1 MLLLTLPFIMQKI
14 IPNIVKKAMI
24 ACFNT
29 QLNSMNLKRLSFLLI
44 LLIPL
49 YCFAQRTA
57 FISGTV
63 LDKQLQ
69 QPILFATIT
78 FTPGVKTLLTD
89 STGRFRTGM
98 TPGVYN
104 ITVTAIGFTSYSSYN
119 LVLNTGNETVLTI
132 EMETAYTV
140 ADTISVKAVR
150 KTARAASLQT
160 PLSVQRLTTE
170 EIKANPGGNFDVSRV
185 IQTLPGVSG
194 TSGTVGGFRNDII
207 IRGGAPNENVFYL
220 DGIEI
225 PNINHFAT
233 QGSGGGPTGIL
244 NVSFIEEVKLST
256 SAFDARFDNPLSSV
270 MEFKQKQGNLQ
281 RTQGNIRLSATE
293 LALTLDGPLHR
304 KSSTTYLASVRRSY
318 LQFLF
323 QALDLP
329 IRPNYWDFQFKISK
343 PLSNKTTLTLLGVGA
358 IDEFSF
364 AAPKESSPE
373 KIYTLNSNPSIQ
385 QNTFTIGAALRHQI
399 ENGYWNLALSHNT
412 LNNQNDKFEN
422 NLGPDKG
429 RQTLDLNSIESE
441 TKLRFDVNKNNNG
454 LKLSYG
460 LVAQYSN
467 YSNSTYL
474 LIKPEQTDALGN
486 LIFPA
491 VENNFSSAINMGR
504 FGAFIQAGKLLF
516 NKKLGINAGI
526 RTDGNTFTDDGM
538 NLLQT
543 FSPRIALSWVLNK
556 QWTFNTSTG
565 IYYKIPP
572 YTMLGFQDNG
582 GNFANKNSSYIR
594 STHYV
599 AGFEY
604 LPKATTRF
612 TLEGFIKN
620 YGNVPVSVRN
630 GISLSNLGGDFAVF
644 GNEAI
649 TSTGR
654 GNSYGME
661 FFAQQ
666 KLTKQFFGVFSYTY
680 FRSRYTGADNKW
692 VSSAWENRHLLST
705 TLGYKFKHDWEL
717 GLRFRYQGGAPYT
730 PFDLVASQSDYLTI
744 GTGVQDFNRLNT
756 ERLDA
761 FHASDIR
768 IDKKFNFKK
777 MTLDIFIDIQN
788 WYAAANPAY
797 PQYTFSRTPDNA
809 GFATTDGNPIQQD
822 GSNAIPLIL
831 TNDDAQI
838 TPTIGFILEF

>member
-1 MLLLTLPFIMQKI
+1 MFLHRFICIFIVCLPF
-14 IPNIVKKAMI
+14 
-24 ACFNT
+24 CS
-29 QLNSMNLKRLSFLLI
+29 L
-44 LLIPL
+44 
-49 YCFAQRTA
+49 AQRTA
-57 FISGTV
+57 FISGIV

-69 QPILFATIT
+69 QPIQLATIT
-78 FTPGVKTLLTD
+78 LSPGGKVLLTD
-89 STGRFRTGM
+89 SAGRFRTGM
-98 TPGVYN
+98 EPGVYN
-104 ITVTAIGFTSYSSYN
+104 FTVSAIGFAAYNNYN
-119 LVLNTGNETVLTI
+119 LVLNTGNETVLSI
-132 EMETAYTV
+132 EMEAAYTITDSV
-140 ADTISVKAVR
+140 AVTAVR

-170 EIKANPGGNFDVSRV
+170 EIKANPGGNFDISRV

-207 IRGGAPNENVFYL
+207 IRGGAPNENVFYI

-281 RTQGNIRLSATE
+281 RTQGNVRLSATE
-293 LALTLDGPLHR
+293 LALTFDGPLHR
-304 KSSTTYLASVRRSY
+304 KSATTYLASVRRSY

-343 PLSNKTTLTLLGVGA
+343 PLSSKTTLTLLGVGA

-385 QNTFTIGAALRHQI
+385 QNTFTIGAALKHQVK
-399 ENGYWNLALSHNT
+399 NGFWNLALSHNT

-429 RQTLDLNSIESE
+429 RQTLDLNSLESE
-441 TKLRFDVNKNNNG
+441 TKLRFDVNKNLNG
-454 LKLSYG
+454 FKLSYG
-460 LVAQYSN
+460 MVAQYSIYN
-467 YSNSTYL
+467 NSTYV

-486 LIFPA
+486 VITPA
-491 VENNFSSAINMGR
+491 VENNFSSGISLGR
-504 FGAFIQAGKLLF
+504 FGAFVQAGKLLF
-516 NKKLGINAGI
+516 HNKLGLNAGI
-526 RTDGNTFTDDGM
+526 RTDANTFTDDGM

-543 FSPRIALSWVLNK
+543 ISPRIAFSWILNK
-556 QWTFNTSTG
+556 QWTFNASAG

-572 YTMLGFQDNG
+572 YTMLGFQDNAG
-582 GNFANKNSSYIR
+582 GFVNKKSQYIR

-599 AGFEY
+599 AGFEF

-630 GISLSNLGGDFAVF
+630 GISLSNLGGDFSVF

-649 TSTGR
+649 TSSGR
-654 GNSYGME
+654 GNSYGVE

-666 KLTKQFFGVFSYTY
+666 KLTKHFFGVLSYTY
-680 FRSRYTGADNKW
+680 FRSRFTGIDKKW

-705 TLGYKFKHDWEL
+705 TLGYKFRNNWEL

-730 PFDLVASQSDYLTI
+730 PFDLLASRSDYLTI
-744 GTGVQDFNRLNT
+744 GTGVLDYFRLNT

-777 MTLDIFIDIQN
+777 VTLDIFIDIQN

-797 PQYTFSRTPDNA
+797 PQYTFSRTPDNSD
-809 GFATTDGNPIQQD
+809 FATTDGNPVQLN

-831 TNDDAQI
+831 TNDDPQI

>member
-1 MLLLTLPFIMQKI
+1 MHLKQRLFIFIFFLPFF
-14 IPNIVKKAMI
+14 A
-24 ACFNT
+24 
-29 QLNSMNLKRLSFLLI
+29 L
-44 LLIPL
+44 
-49 YCFAQRTA
+49 AQRTA
-57 FISGTV
+57 YISGVV
-63 LDKQLQ
+63 LDKALQ
-69 QPILFATIT
+69 QPIGAATVLIQPGNNT
-78 FTPGVKTLLTD
+78 FITD
-89 STGRFRTGM
+89 SIGRFRVGI
-98 TPGVYN
+98 TPGIYTISVYS
-104 ITVTAIGFTSYSSYN
+104 IGFANYNNYN
-119 LVLNTGNETVLTI
+119 LALNTGNETVLTI
-132 EMETAYTV
+132 ELEP
-140 ADTISVKAVR
+140 ADTITNSVTVTTTR

-170 EIKANPGGNFDVSRV
+170 EIKANPGGNFDISRV

-207 IRGGAPNENVFYL
+207 IRGGAPNENVFYI

-244 NVSFIEEVKLST
+244 NVSFIEEVKLSS
-256 SAFDARFDNPLSSV
+256 SAFDAKFDNPLSSV

-293 LALTLDGPLHR
+293 LALTLDGPLHS

-343 PLSNKTTLTLLGVGA
+343 PLSNKTTLTLLGIGA

-364 AAPKESSPE
+364 AAPKESTAE

-385 QNTFTIGAALRHQI
+385 QNTFTVGAALRHQI
-399 ENGYWNLALSHNT
+399 ENGYWNLALSYNS

-429 RQTLDLNSIESE
+429 LQTLDYNSMESE
-441 TKLRFDVNKNNNG
+441 TKLRFDINKNING
-454 LKLSYG
+454 FKLSYG
-460 LVAQYSN
+460 IVTQYNN
-467 YSNSTYL
+467 YNNATYL
-474 LIKPEQTDALGN
+474 LLQPEQKDENGN
-486 LIFPA
+486 IIEQA
-491 VENNFSSAINMGR
+491 IENNFSSAFNMGR

-516 NKKLGINAGI
+516 NKKIGLNAGI
-526 RTDGNTFTDDGM
+526 RTDGNTFTTDGM

-543 FSPRIALSWVLNK
+543 LSPRIALSWILSN
-556 QWTFNTSTG
+556 QFTFNVSTG
-565 IYYKIPP
+565 IYYKVPT
-572 YTMLGFQDNG
+572 YTMLGFKDNTG
-582 GNFANKNSSYIR
+582 KFVNKNSDYIR

-612 TLEGFIKN
+612 TLEGFVKR
-620 YGNVPVSVRN
+620 YSSVPVSIRN
-630 GISLSNLGGDFAVF
+630 GISLSNLGGDFSVF

-649 TSTGR
+649 ASTGR
-654 GNSYGME
+654 GNSYGIE

-666 KLTKQFFGVFSYTY
+666 KLTKHFFGVLSYTY
-680 FRSRYTGADNKW
+680 FRSKYAGIDNKL
-692 VSSAWENRHLLST
+692 VASAWENRHLLST
-705 TLGYKFKHDWEL
+705 TLGYKFKNSWEL

-730 PFDLVASQSDYLTI
+730 PFDLEASQANYLTI
-744 GTGVQDFNRLNT
+744 GTGVLDYNKLNT
-756 ERLDA
+756 ERLAA
-761 FHASDIR
+761 FNASDIR

-777 MTLDIFIDIQN
+777 ITLDIFIDIQN
-788 WYAAANPAY
+788 WYAATSPAY
-797 PQYTFSRTPDNA
+797 PQYTFSRSTDNTS
-809 GFATTDGNPIQQD
+809 FATTDGNPIQQD

-831 TNDDAQI
+831 SNDDAQI
-838 TPTIGFILEF
+838 TPTIGFIVEF